1 MLPGDVVATAT
12 SDHPSSPPNRD
23 RAAAVIEEIR
33 IRSLGVIEES
43 VLELSAGLT
52 VITGETG
59 AGKTMLVTA
68 LGLLLGGRA
77 DTGAVRTGARAARVE
92 GLVRADPTLEA
103 MAEEHGGETESG
115 LLLLGRQVSAEGRSR
130 AFLGG
135 ASVPA
140 SALARVGEALVAV
153 HGQSDQHRLLRPEA
167 QRDALDAYAGPAL
180 QAVLDA
186 YRTGY
191 ARLRVVE
198 TELTEVLGSARE
210 RAREADVLRLGLEE
224 IEAADP
230 QPGEEESLA
239 TEESRLGFADTLR
252 TAAETAREALS
263 SERDAPD
270 GLGALAAARRA
281 LESVREHDPE
291 VAGLADRVAEV
302 SYLLAD
308 VAADVA
314 SYATAVETDP
324 ARLAGVS
331 ERRAALT
338 ALTRKYGETIDEVLE
353 WARISAARLFSLDGS
368 DEQIAQLREERE
380 QLRTTLAV
388 DAAELTTL
396 RAAAGARLSAVVT
409 EELHSLSMP
418 DARFDV
424 RLDRVPDATGLE
436 LDGQTWR
443 FTPTGVD
450 ETELLLAANTGSAPR
465 PLTKGASGGELSRVM
480 LAIEVALAD
489 TRPVPTFVFDEVD
502 AGVGGKAAVEIGRRL
517 AALARSAQVLV
528 VTHLPQVAAFADQ
541 HVVVRKSSDGS
552 VTTSGLTTLDDPG
565 RVQELSRMLAGLEES
580 DTAMAH
586 AQELLEVAQES
597 RVGAPQARS
606 GRPRVSPRPSGG
618 RRTTRP
624 S

>member
-1 MLPGDVVATAT
+1 
-12 SDHPSSPPNRD
+12 
-23 RAAAVIEEIR
+23 VIEEIR
-33 IRSLGVIEES
+33 IRSLGVIDES
-43 VLELSAGLT
+43 VLELGEGLT

-77 DTGAVRTGARAARVE
+77 DTGAVRTGVRAARVE
-92 GLVRADPTLEA
+92 GVVRADSTLEA
-103 MAEEHGGETESG
+103 LVDEHGGEVEG
-115 LLLLGRQVSAEGRSR
+115 GRLLLGRQVSAEGRSR

-140 SALARVGEALVAV
+140 SALARVGDALVAV

-167 QRDALDAYAGPAL
+167 QRDALDSHAGPAL
-180 QAVLDA
+180 REVLGRYSDSFL
-186 YRTGY
+186 
-191 ARLRVVE
+191 RLRAVE
-198 TELTEVLGSARE
+198 AELREVLGSARE

-224 IEAADP
+224 IEAVDP
-230 QPGEEESLA
+230 QAGEEDSLA
-239 TEESRLGFADTLR
+239 TEETRLGFADTLR

-263 SERDAPD
+263 SDRDSPD
-270 GLGALAAARRA
+270 ALGAVAAARRA

-291 VAGLADRVAEV
+291 VAGLAERVAEV

-314 SYATAVETDP
+314 SYSTLVETDP
-324 ARLAGVS
+324 ARLAAVS
-331 ERRAALT
+331 ERRAALS
-338 ALTRKYGETIDEVLE
+338 ALTRKYGETAVEVLE
-353 WARISAARLFSLDGS
+353 WSRAAAERLAGLDGS
-368 DEQIAQLREERE
+368 DDRIAELRAERE
-380 QLRTTLAV
+380 RLRHELAAA
-388 DAAELTTL
+388 AAELSSL
-396 RAAAGARLSAVVT
+396 RAEAGAELSSIVT

-418 DARFDV
+418 DARFTV
-424 RLDRVPDATGLE
+424 ALDRVEDESGLE
-436 LDGQTWR
+436 IDGRRWR
-443 FTPTGVD
+443 FSPTGVD
-450 ETELLLAANTGSAPR
+450 DVELLLSANTGSEQRA
-465 PLTKGASGGELSRVM
+465 LAKGASGGELSRVM

-528 VTHLPQVAAFADQ
+528 VTHLPQVAAFADR

-552 VTTSGLTTLDDPG
+552 VTTSGLEALDDAG

-597 RVGAPQARS
+597 RRAPRVAS
-606 GRPRVSPRPSGG
+606 GRP
-618 RRTTRP
+618 TR
-624 S
+624 SR